1 MTKSQWGSHCLWD
14 KIQPPELRLQDPSGW
29 CPVSCCFCS
38 YTLPGS
44 QAGYFAVSWISH
56 ILCLWICFF
65 LFFSLFPAFRGPI
78 HVLKPTSNVP
88 SPWKFEN
95 CATYLTVCLQIHP
108 LLFLFSSYPWRKG
121 MAYFCRLYFLSSWQA
136 TFWLSLTQLGTS
148 RRLENGR
155 EKLGAFLTI
164 FSASSSISSSN
175 YIFCQTLRFQILP
188 WGLILYRENLISRSH
203 KNLLL
208 SLFFHSWGF

>member
-1 MTKSQWGSHCLWD
+1 
-14 KIQPPELRLQDPSGW
+14 
-29 CPVSCCFCS
+29 
-38 YTLPGS
+38 
-44 QAGYFAVSWISH
+44 
-56 ILCLWICFF
+56 
-65 LFFSLFPAFRGPI
+65 
-78 HVLKPTSNVP
+78 
-88 SPWKFEN
+88 
-95 CATYLTVCLQIHP
+95 
-108 LLFLFSSYPWRKG
+108 